1 MQQQTETTFEEKKNK
16 FHCWWHFVQ
25 WHFVRTPLSD
35 ALCVDHNVIGRV
47 YSFTLFGIVGLLQCN
62 LKWTAHVDQT
72 ILVVVYNQSR
82 TTKQHFGERKASTLY
97 LNLQLLLLKVS
108 KDFQSDA

>member
-35 ALCVDHNVIGRV
+35 ALCVDHNVIERV
-47 YSFTLFGIVGLLQCN
+47 YSFTLFGIVIQCN

-72 ILVVVYNQSR
+72 IIVVVYNQCR
-82 TTKQHFGERKASTLY
+82 TTNTLY
-97 LNLQLLLLKVS
+97 LSLQLLLLKVS
-108 KDFQSDA
+108 NDFQSDA